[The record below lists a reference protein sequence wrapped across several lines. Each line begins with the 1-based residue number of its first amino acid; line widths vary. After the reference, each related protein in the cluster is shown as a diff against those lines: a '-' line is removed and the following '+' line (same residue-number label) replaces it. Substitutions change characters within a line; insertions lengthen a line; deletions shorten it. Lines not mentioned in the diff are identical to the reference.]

1 VGADKKTNGH
11 PVSRMAVKPMLLAL
25 ALLGVWNIASEKLHV
40 KRKMKTRPTR
50 VIVYIDGFNFYF
62 GIIAKG
68 WRKYL
73 WLNLQK
79 FARSLL
85 LPEQELI
92 HTKYFT
98 SRISKPVSKQKR
110 QSIFLDALSS
120 LPDFSIFYGRYQADV
135 RTCENCGFSSFVS
148 SEKKTDV
155 NIATELMVDAFQDNF
170 DTAIIV
176 TADADLTGPVVAI
189 RKLFPQKKVIIAFPP
204 KRHSYELKT
213 VASGTYHIGEEKF
226 SQNLFPDEVKTKS
239 GFVLKR
245 PDKWK

>member
-1 VGADKKTNGH
+1 
-11 PVSRMAVKPMLLAL
+11 MLLTL
-25 ALLGVWNIASEKLHV
+25 ALLSVGNIASQKLHV
-40 KRKMKTRPTR
+40 KGKMENHPSR

-73 WLNLQK
+73 WLDLHK
-79 FARSLL
+79 FASSLL
-85 LPEQELI
+85 LPNQDLVR
-92 HTKYFT
+92 TKYFT
-98 SRISKPVSKQKR
+98 SRISKPFSKQKR

-120 LPDFSIFYGRYQADV
+120 LPQLSIFYGRYQADI
-135 RTCENCGFSSFVS
+135 RTCENCGFTSFVS

-170 DTAIIV
+170 DTAILV

-204 KRHSYELKT
+204 ERHSYELKN
-213 VASGTYHIGEEKF
+213 VASGAYHIGEEKF
-226 SQNLFPDEVKTKS
+226 SESLFPDEVVTKS

-245 PDKWK
+245 PDKWR